1 MDIQKM
7 IREAQEMQ
15 KNLMQAQKDLAN
27 VEVKGASGN
36 GLVEITMSAQGE
48 VKNIKIG
55 KDAVNPDDVET
66 LEDLVLT
73 AFRDAYSKAADVSKE
88 KLSKLTGGKGLLPF

>member
-27 VEVKGASGN
+27 VEVKGNSGN
-36 GLVEITMSAQGE
+36 GLIEITMTAQGE
-48 VKNIKIG
+48 IKDIKIG

>member
-27 VEVKGASGN
+27 VEVKGVSGN

>member
-15 KNLMQAQKDLAN
+15 KNLMNAQKELGN
-27 VEVKGASGN
+27 IEVKGSSGN
-36 GLVEITMSAQGE
+36 GLIEITMTAQGE
-48 VKNIKIG
+48 VKNIKIE
-55 KDAVNPDDVET
+55 KNAVNPEDVET

>member
-55 KDAVNPDDVET
+55 KDAVNSEDVET